1 MTDRYAVIGNPVEH
15 SRSPAIHAAFARATG
30 QDLRYE
36 RLLAPLDG
44 FARAVDAF
52 RAAGGRGCNVT
63 LPFKREAWQYAQAR
77 TRRAEL
83 AEAVNTLRFDPT
95 AVYGDNTDGAGL
107 IRDIRVNLEV
117 PLSGARVLLI
127 GAGGAASGVVLPLLE
142 AGVSRLVIVNRTAS
156 RAHALA
162 ARFAAA
168 AGGRLEGGGWDAA
181 GGGHTVLVNATAA
194 SLAAELPPLPATAW
208 DGALLAYDMMYA
220 DTPTPFLEQARRRGV
235 GRVAD
240 GIGMLVEQAAESFLV
255 WRGVR
260 PSTEAVLGSLLPA
273 WRR

>member
-44 FARAVDAF
+44 FARTVDAF

-63 LPFKREAWQYAQAR
+63 LPFKREAWQYAPAR

-83 AEAVNTLRFDPT
+83 AEAVNTLRFDAT
-95 AVYGDNTDGAGL
+95 AVHGDNTDGAGL
-107 IRDIRVNLEV
+107 IRDITVNLGV
-117 PLSGARVLLI
+117 PLAGARVLLI

-142 AGVSRLVIVNRTAS
+142 AGVSRLVIVNRTAA

-168 AGGRLEGGGWDAA
+168 AGDRLAGGGWDAA
-181 GGGHTVLVNATAA
+181 GDGHTVLVNATAA
-194 SLAAELPPLPATAW
+194 SLAAEVPPLPAAAW
-208 DGALLAYDMMYA
+208 DGARLAYDMMYA
-220 DTPTPFLEQARRRGV
+220 DEPTPFLDQARRCGV
-235 GRVAD
+235 RRIAD